1 MHKAAITMHLG
12 AHGTLKIRSS
22 KILFC
27 WFVRVSVAYNSFI
40 LCNRINMQIV
50 FTRHN
55 VVWHNANFKIEHHK
69 KNQEKLCEKR
79 RISRCRASEMFAN
92 RYDIYGFYSFCFF
105 LRSVTKLWVH
115 FMRQDFLMDP
125 WHIHLLY
132 CFFIFHLFLFCQ
144 LHWRI
149 KPIQVKYVC
158 DKCQN
163 IELMWPTEG
172 KNITIPDLISSNVMH
187 IHKNTVDSK
196 CKRKIY
202 EKLKTKL
209 FLFILR
215 FKYQNGEKSYVCV
228 LCSKWIKW
236 KVLLENACRFVD
248 DSWMRAE
255 VENMPLNSKH
265 RWW

>member
-69 KNQEKLCEKR
+69 KNQEKRCEKR

-105 LRSVTKLWVH
+105 YGVWPSYEYISCDKISW
-115 FMRQDFLMDP
+115 
-125 WHIHLLY
+125 WIHDTFIY
-132 CFFIFHLFLFCQ
+132 FTAFSFFIYSFFANY
-144 LHWRI
+144 I
-149 KPIQVKYVC
+149 
-158 DKCQN
+158 DA
-163 IELMWPTEG
+163 
-172 KNITIPDLISSNVMH
+172 SNQ
-187 IHKNTVDSK
+187 
-196 CKRKIY
+196 
-202 EKLKTKL
+202 
-209 FLFILR
+209 
-215 FKYQNGEKSYVCV
+215 FK
-228 LCSKWIKW
+228 
-236 KVLLENACRFVD
+236 
-248 DSWMRAE
+248 
-255 VENMPLNSKH
+255 
-265 RWW
+265 